1 MANHVRTSRAGT
13 SFVTMAT
20 LDRRPIFQISRVAEL
35 FIDLLHYYRTHGHY
49 KLHAYL
55 VMPDHVHLLITPESE
70 SLKQVI
76 ALIQNGLV
84 KSLDTH
90 HALWEAG
97 FTTYPV
103 VGLHDLETLRAYLH
117 QTPVRAHLTPT
128 AELYPYSSAH
138 RLM

>member
-20 LDRRPIFQISRVAEL
+20 LDRRPIFEISRIAEL
-35 FIDLLHYYRTHGHY
+35 FIDMLHYYRTHGNY

-55 VMPDHVHLLITPESE
+55 VMPDHVHLLITPESG
-70 SLKQVI
+70 SLKEVI

-84 KSLDTH
+84 KSLDTP

-97 FTTYPV
+97 FTAYPV
-103 VGLHDLETLRAYLH
+103 VGLRDLETLRAYLH
-117 QTPVRAHLTPT
+117 QTPVRAHMTPT